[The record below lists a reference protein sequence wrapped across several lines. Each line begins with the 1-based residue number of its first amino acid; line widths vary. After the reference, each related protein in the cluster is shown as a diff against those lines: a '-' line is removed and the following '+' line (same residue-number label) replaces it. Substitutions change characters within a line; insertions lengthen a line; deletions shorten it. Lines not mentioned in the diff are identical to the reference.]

1 MMMSFSQ
8 FLATARLPR
17 LSSRWFAIS
26 ALGASLALPAAGPA
40 HAADAYPSRP
50 VKVVVN
56 FAAGGPADVLA
67 RVLAEKL
74 HPMLKQPFVVD
85 NKPGSGGNIGAAAV
99 AKSDPDGY
107 TLLITPDSPLTVS
120 PGVYPSMPFEQE
132 ELRPVMLL
140 GTSSMAV
147 AANSSLGAATM
158 KELVAKGKSGM
169 LAFSSAGNGSPGHLA
184 SAMLTRSTGAQ
195 VNHIPYRGNAPA
207 VTALLSGEV
216 QAGILALP
224 GLMPHFKSGRLK
236 PLAVTGARRS
246 PLLPEVP
253 TTAEAGFPEMSLE
266 LFYLVMAP
274 ARTPDA
280 VVSQLQQALT
290 KAMAEPD
297 VRTRLVSLDFEPAGV
312 TGPAVAERIARTRDA
327 YGKIIKASGMKAE

>member
-1 MMMSFSQ
+1 MTSFFQ
-8 FLATARLPR
+8 FPAAACLRRLPE
-17 LSSRWFAIS
+17 RWLAVS
-26 ALGASLALPAAGPA
+26 ALGALLALPASGPA
-40 HAADAYPSRP
+40 LAADAYPSRP

-56 FAAGGPADVLA
+56 FAVGGPADVLA
-67 RVLAEKL
+67 RVLSEKL

-99 AKSDPDGY
+99 AKSDPDGH
-107 TLLITPDSPLTVS
+107 TLLVTVDSPLTVS
-120 PGVYPSMPFEQE
+120 PGVYPAMPFEPE

-140 GTSSMAV
+140 GTSGMAV
-147 AANSSLGAATM
+147 AAHPSLGAATM
-158 KELVAKGKSGM
+158 KELVAKGKGGP

-184 SAMLTRSTGAQ
+184 SAMLARSTGTQ

-207 VTALLSGEV
+207 VTALLAGEV
-216 QAGILALP
+216 QAGILASP

-246 PLLPEVP
+246 VLMPDVP
-253 TTAEAGFPEMSLE
+253 TTAEAGFPEVSLE

-274 ARTPDA
+274 AKTPDT
-280 VVSQLQQALT
+280 VVSRLQQALS

-297 VRTRLVSLDFEPAGV
+297 VRTRLVSLDFEPAGI
-312 TGPAVAERIARTRDA
+312 TGPAVAERIVRTRDA
-327 YGKIIKASGMKAE
+327 YGTIIKASGMKAE